1 MKNRSIL
8 KIIELAQTDNQK
20 AFSVLFDNYWNPLF
34 NFQLKKTKNE
44 EKAEDITIRTFAKAF
59 DKIKTYN
66 SEYEFKTWLFTISK
80 NIQIDDLRK
89 KKKNKTIELSNNN
102 INSTIEIIDSDLSPE
117 EKLITNQNIS
127 QLISKIKTLK
137 KDYKRILI
145 LRYFE
150 ELSYKEISHK
160 MKQPINTIKVKI
172 LRARKILGNKILH
185 EN

>member
-89 KKKNKTIELSNNN
+89 KKKNKTIELPNNN
-102 INSTIEIIDSDLSPE
+102 NNSTIEIIDSDLSPE

-127 QLISKIKTLK
+127 QLISKIETLK
-137 KDYKRILI
+137 KDYKRILT

-172 LRARKILGNKILH
+172 LRARKILENKILH